1 MFIYNYNCL
10 FVYNYI
16 YIDKRIVDIVVI
28 YKTQISNIRDVTL
41 NIVSIGIVHLSNL
54 YIIKLMCDTD
64 IYNIAIYDIDI
75 MAPGPP
81 P

>member
-1 MFIYNYNCL
+1 MFIYNYTCL

-28 YKTQISNIRDVTL
+28 YKIQILNIRDVTL
-41 NIVSIGIVHLSNL
+41 NIVSISIVHLSNL

-64 IYNIAIYDIDI
+64 IYNIAIYDVDI
-75 MAPGPP
+75 RAPGPP

>member
-1 MFIYNYNCL
+1 MFI
-10 FVYNYI
+10 YNYI

-28 YKTQISNIRDVTL
+28 YKIYISNIRDVTL
-41 NIVSIGIVHLSNL
+41 NIVFISIVHLSNL
-54 YIIKLMCDTD
+54 DIIKSMCDTA
-64 IYNIAIYDIDI
+64 IYNIVIYDINI

>member
-1 MFIYNYNCL
+1 MFI
-10 FVYNYI
+10 YNYI

-28 YKTQISNIRDVTL
+28 YKIQISNIRDVIL
-41 NIVSIGIVHLSNL
+41 NIVSISIVYLSNL
-54 YIIKLMCDTD
+54 DIIKLIYDTD

>member
-1 MFIYNYNCL
+1 MFI
-10 FVYNYI
+10 YNYI

-28 YKTQISNIRDVTL
+28 YKIQISNIRDVIL
-41 NIVSIGIVHLSNL
+41 NIVSISIVYISNL
-54 YIIKLMCDTD
+54 DIIKLMCDTA
-64 IYNIAIYDIDI
+64 IYNIVIYDINI

>member
-1 MFIYNYNCL
+1 MFI
-10 FVYNYI
+10 YNYI
-16 YIDKRIVDIVVI
+16 YIDKRIVDIVII
-28 YKTQISNIRDVTL
+28 YKTQILNIRDVTL
-41 NIVSIGIVHLSNL
+41 NIVSISIVHLSNL
-54 YIIKLMCDTD
+54 DIIKLMCDTA